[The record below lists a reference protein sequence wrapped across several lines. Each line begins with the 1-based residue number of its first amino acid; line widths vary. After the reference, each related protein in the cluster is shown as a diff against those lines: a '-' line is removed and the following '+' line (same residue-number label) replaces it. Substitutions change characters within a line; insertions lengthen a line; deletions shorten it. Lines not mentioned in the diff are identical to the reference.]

1 MANVKQKATDTVSVA
16 VRVPAD
22 LARAFERVAESEERT
37 VSAEVR
43 RLMKLRVAEKG
54 AAAA

>member
-1 MANVKQKATDTVSVA
+1 MKEGRKQRETVSVA

-22 LARAFERVAESEERT
+22 LAKAFERVAVSEERT

-43 RLMKLRVAEKG
+43 RLMRMRVAEKG
-54 AAAA
+54 AVAA

>member
-1 MANVKQKATDTVSVA
+1 MKDPAKQETVSVA

-22 LARAFERVAESEERT
+22 LARAFERVAVSEERT

-43 RLMKLRVAEKG
+43 RLMRLRVEEKG
-54 AAAA
+54 AVAA

>member
-1 MANVKQKATDTVSVA
+1 MKQRPKKGETVSVA

-22 LARAFERVAESEERT
+22 LARAFERIAASEERT

-43 RLMKLRVAEKG
+43 RLMRLRVDEMG
-54 AAAA
+54 ATVA

>member
-1 MANVKQKATDTVSVA
+1 MKDPAKQNETVSVA

-22 LARAFERVAESEERT
+22 LARAFERVAVSEERT

-43 RLMKLRVAEKG
+43 RLMRLRVEEKG
-54 AAAA
+54 AVTA